1 MTLIEFGF
9 FQNYEKIVIF
19 SNMNNPMYIQNY
31 DLDFIPL
38 LDWSVSTSY
47 NDELKEI
54 RFKEHILTIF
64 RCIVNNSP
72 VFCYFI
78 IQREKKGNTHK
89 KITKII
95 LKLEKYGSFN
105 SIEDLKSVMYKFLF
119 KNSLINQL

>member
-54 RFKEHILTIF
+54 RFREHILTIF
-64 RCIVNNSP
+64 KCIVNNTP

-78 IQREKKGNTHK
+78 LQREKKGNTHK

-95 LKLEKYGSFN
+95 LKLEKYGSF
-105 SIEDLKSVMYKFLF
+105 D
-119 KNSLINQL
+119 